1 MKKEEAMKC
10 FLEKEAGQASR
21 SFVLGAMAYLR
32 KEQLPERIR
41 EFTEDFREVFA
52 VCRQEKEKGR
62 EVRFLQM
69 SLLRSRALKG
79 RPFYLLEAF
88 DRNYYLSEPLA
99 QKEMG
104 LWWLYEGYGVFCRE
118 IRQESRRYIG
128 SFREQELERI
138 CLAELADSKRMVK
151 HLFVHALTGLL
162 CLEEY
167 RILEAGRGLCFQLG
181 EYRGAYESL
190 LETDEYTERLAG
202 WMHGIS

>member
-10 FLEKEAGQASR
+10 FLKKEAGQASR

-99 QKEMG
+99 QK
-104 LWWLYEGYGVFCRE
+104 
-118 IRQESRRYIG
+118 
-128 SFREQELERI
+128 
-138 CLAELADSKRMVK
+138 
-151 HLFVHALTGLL
+151 
-162 CLEEY
+162 
-167 RILEAGRGLCFQLG
+167 
-181 EYRGAYESL
+181 
-190 LETDEYTERLAG
+190 
-202 WMHGIS
+202 